1 MVLSGNG
8 KITSYPFKTPFSF
21 SRVLLF
27 RMLAF
32 SYTMQILGGGQSDA
46 EPTRRPLVFSALD
59 SPPVA
64 EVL

>member
-27 RMLAF
+27 RRLAF
-32 SYTMQILGGGQSDA
+32 SCTIQNLGSGQRDA
-46 EPTRRPLVFSALD
+46 EHTRRPLVSSALD

-64 EVL
+64 KVL